1 MNSIRCLQYFFE
13 RQYSKFKLFFLSEND
28 VDGDVL
34 LSLDEN
40 QLQSLG
46 ISLGQRVKLVR
57 YIKSLLSMGSSN
69 STEQDKAIL
78 HHFESP
84 SGTITHETQLLES
97 QFVIE
102 KLPTSV
108 NNQLVDGHHQME
120 DLLGSSTSRD
130 PLPFSSK
137 ELIGH
142 VPTSSDSNSQNHVP
156 QKVCEKVYGL
166 LLSLYP

>member
-1 MNSIRCLQYFFE
+1 
-13 RQYSKFKLFFLSEND
+13 
-28 VDGDVL
+28 
-34 LSLDEN
+34 
-40 QLQSLG
+40 
-46 ISLGQRVKLVR
+46 
-57 YIKSLLSMGSSN
+57 MGSSHL
-69 STEQDKAIL
+69 TEKDKAIL

-97 QFVIE
+97 Q
-102 KLPTSV
+102 LPTSV
-108 NNQLVDGHHQME
+108 NNLLVDGHHQME

-130 PLPFSSK
+130 PLPFSSE
-137 ELIGH
+137 ELSGQ